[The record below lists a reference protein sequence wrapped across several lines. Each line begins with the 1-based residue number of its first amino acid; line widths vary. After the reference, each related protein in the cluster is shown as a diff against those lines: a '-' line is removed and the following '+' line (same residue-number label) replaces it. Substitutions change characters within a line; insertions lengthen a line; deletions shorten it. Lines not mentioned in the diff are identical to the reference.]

1 MYTTGVGNTA
11 ERNDADLHGPLR
23 PGCKSDR
30 TIPVKPDSTR
40 NEELPIYESLV
51 RERGDVVKEARV
63 VSEETQH
70 QATQALNG
78 VATVGHGP
86 SS

>member
-1 MYTTGVGNTA
+1 M
-11 ERNDADLHGPLR
+11 
-23 PGCKSDR
+23 
-30 TIPVKPDSTR
+30 KPDSTR

-51 RERGDVVKEARV
+51 RERGDVVQEARV

-70 QATQALNG
+70 QATQALHG
-78 VATVGHGP
+78 VTSAGHAP